1 MIYPIM
7 NIDHFEI
14 VKIITLLMIAV

>member
-14 VKIITLLMIAV
+14 VEIITLLMIAV